1 MTTSN
6 SKRPSR
12 PLVVLFGLPRHLYRH
27 GWGWVLGHRFL
38 QLTHTGRSSGRTYQ
52 TILEVIHYDPD
63 SQEATI
69 MSGFGPGADWLRNV
83 QANGRAEV
91 SIGRSSFTAT
101 HRMVRVEEAMR
112 SSRPTND
119 GTVSSARLCA
129 WSSAAYLVGAMTVR
143 TRRAARP
150 LSNCRRLRSGRA
162 HAPEAA
168 ITEPRSRGQATS
180 PGRRALGVL
189 LWRGDYHDRAVG
201 M

>member
-112 SSRPTND
+112 SSRPTN
-119 GTVSSARLCA
+119 GATVSPARLCA
-129 WSSAAYLVGAMTVR
+129 WSSAAYLVGDMTVR
-143 TRRAARP
+143 TRRAAGP
-150 LSNCRRLRSGRA
+150 LRSCRLLRSGRA
-162 HAPEAA
+162 HVPEAA
-168 ITEPRSRGQATS
+168 ITEQRSRGQAHHLAA
-180 PGRRALGVL
+180 GL
-189 LWRGDYHDRAVG
+189 
-201 M
+201 